1 MKTEKKQKRRI
12 NHLKKYVFKLEQR
25 IEALVKSIQ
34 KLRENQSCGN
44 K

>member
-12 NHLKKYVFKLEQR
+12 NHLKKYVFKLEQH
-25 IEALVKSIQ
+25 IETLAKINR
-34 KLRENQSCGN
+34 KLKED

>member
-25 IEALVKSIQ
+25 IEALIKTIQ
-34 KLRENQSCGN
+34 KLRE
-44 K
+44 KK